1 MAIEA
6 TTTLPQS
13 FHIGQRVQAHPAPLW
28 MLRTLAMQQAKAR
41 VRDEIKRCGYK
52 LSLYKAAEITDMA
65 AAYLSQHHDEL
76 FARAEEIV
84 AASAELQRMAR
95 RWEREQA
102 RRSNITSGAQRSWR

>member
-28 MLRTLAMQQAKAR
+28 MLRVLAQQQAKAR

-52 LSLYKAAEITDMA
+52 ITSTTAAQITEMA
-65 AAYLSQHHDEL
+65 RDYISQHHDEL
-76 FARAEEIV
+76 FARAVRKGISNRTV
-84 AASAELQRMAR
+84 ASG
-95 RWEREQA
+95 QA
-102 RRSNITSGAQRSWR
+102 RNVEASRR